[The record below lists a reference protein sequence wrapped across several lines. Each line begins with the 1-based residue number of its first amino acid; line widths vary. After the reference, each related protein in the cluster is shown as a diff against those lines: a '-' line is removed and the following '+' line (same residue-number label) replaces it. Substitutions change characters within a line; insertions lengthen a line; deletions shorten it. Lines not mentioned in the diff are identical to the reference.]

1 MVRTAPEVADSERC
15 GTMPGLQSPVP
26 SMSAP
31 PRGSNPVSGRSH
43 LYECRVLHHR
53 RAPRDHRFSYGLFLL
68 SVDLDDLPALDR
80 RLRLLS
86 RNRRNLYEFRDRD
99 HLEHPGPGGV
109 PDLKS
114 SIRSWLSGQGIATD
128 PDARIQLIT
137 LPRVAGYVF
146 NPVSFYF
153 VTTLA
158 GAPVCS
164 VVEVGNTFGELKAYV
179 VPPEG
184 ACHSEPSVP
193 RYHRVVP
200 KEFYVSPFSDL
211 DVRFD
216 FNLKAPGDRLEI
228 GINDVAADGTVLL
241 VSVLTGQQRP
251 LTDLQLLRLT
261 AKYPLVTLRVIS
273 LIHWE
278 AFRLW
283 AKRLPWRRKAENP
296 ALQTGVYRPHASLRS
311 ASATLPIPSHSPT
324 RP

>member
-1 MVRTAPEVADSERC
+1 
-15 GTMPGLQSPVP
+15 MPGLHLETHAMRTTPI
-26 SMSAP
+26 
-31 PRGSNPVSGRSH
+31 GSDADARRSC

-53 RAPRDHRFSYGLFLL
+53 RAPREHRFTYGLFLL

-99 HLEHPGPGGV
+99 HLEHPDPGGS

-114 SIRSWLSGQGIATD
+114 SIRSWLSAQGIATD
-128 PDARIQLIT
+128 PDVRIQLIT

-153 VTTLA
+153 VTTTA
-158 GAPVCS
+158 GAPVCA

-184 ACHSEPSVP
+184 AGSREPSSL
-193 RYHRVVP
+193 RFQRVVP

-216 FNLKAPGDRLEI
+216 FNLKAPGNRLEI
-228 GINDVAADGTVLL
+228 IINDVTSDGTVLL
-241 VSVLTGQQRP
+241 VSVLTGQQHP
-251 LTDLQLLRLT
+251 LTDLQLVRLT

-296 ALQTGVYRPHASLRS
+296 ALQTGVYRPHVSLQS
-311 ASATLPIPSHSPT
+311 ASAPLPIPSHSPT

>member
-1 MVRTAPEVADSERC
+1 MSTTPNRND
-15 GTMPGLQSPVP
+15 PVP
-26 SMSAP
+26 
-31 PRGSNPVSGRSH
+31 GRSF

-53 RAPRDHRFSYGLFLL
+53 RRPRDHRFSYGLFLL
-68 SVDLDDLPALDR
+68 SLDLDELPTLGR
-80 RLRLLS
+80 RLRLLG

-99 HLEHPGPGGV
+99 HLEHPATGGE

-114 SIRSWLSGQGIATD
+114 SIRSWLATQGIATESD
-128 PDARIQLIT
+128 VRIQLVT

-153 VTTLA
+153 VTTPE
-158 GAPVCS
+158 GVPVCA

-179 VPPEG
+179 VPPDG
-184 ACHSEPSVP
+184 APHRESTSA

-228 GINDVAADGTVLL
+228 VINDVTADGTVLL
-241 VSVLTGQQRP
+241 VSVLTGRQHP

-283 AKRLPWRRKAENP
+283 AKRLPWHRKAENP
-296 ALQTGVYRPHASLRS
+296 ALQTGVHRPHASLRS

-324 RP
+324 PP

>member
-1 MVRTAPEVADSERC
+1 
-15 GTMPGLQSPVP
+15 MPGLHLETHAMKTTPI
-26 SMSAP
+26 
-31 PRGSNPVSGRSH
+31 GSDADARRSC

-68 SVDLDDLPALDR
+68 SVDLDDLPSLDL

-99 HLEHPGPGGV
+99 HLEYPTPGGGH
-109 PDLKS
+109 DLKT
-114 SIRSWLSGQGIATD
+114 SIRSWLSAQGIATEA
-128 PDARIQLIT
+128 DARIQLIT

-153 VTTLA
+153 VTTAA
-158 GAPVCS
+158 GDPVCA
-164 VVEVGNTFGELKAYV
+164 VVEVGNTFGELKAYL

-184 ACHSEPSVP
+184 AGHPEPLVP
-193 RYHRVVP
+193 RFHRVVP

-251 LTDLQLLRLT
+251 LTDLQLLGLT

-296 ALQTGVYRPHASLRS
+296 SLQTGVYRPHASLRS
-311 ASATLPIPSHSPT
+311 DPATLPVPAHSPT